1 MAIALFKDGFPS
13 FWGPSFMSYSSDL
26 QQKGLVL
33 AFGLEP
39 QDINEAEES
48 LLGFFSTLQKIE
60 RRLIQEGKL
69 DSNHEL
75 V

>member
-1 MAIALFKDGFPS
+1 
-13 FWGPSFMSYSSDL
+13 MSYSSDL

-39 QDINEAEES
+39 QDIHEAEES

-69 DSNHEL
+69 DANHEL